1 MNQLILATHNNH
13 KAREF
18 QDILPQYSVKTL
30 ADLGHDEEIEETATD
45 LEGNSLLKA
54 KTIFKRYGY
63 VVISDDS
70 GLEVNAL
77 NGAPGVY
84 SARYA
89 GEPRNDQRNTE
100 KLLYKL
106 QGASNRKAQFR
117 TVITLMSPGN
127 SFQFEGIVSGT
138 IAESPRGEAGFGY
151 DPVFVP
157 KGYQQTFAELPADL
171 KNKISHRANAIEKLL
186 HFLNEH
192 PRFCEILEKTDDPS
206 P

>member
-1 MNQLILATHNNH
+1 MNQLILATHNDH
-13 KAREF
+13 KAQEF
-18 QDILPQYSVKTL
+18 RDILPQYYVQTL

-63 VVISDDS
+63 MVISDDS

-106 QGASNRKAQFR
+106 HGASNRKAQFR
-117 TVITLMSPGN
+117 TVITLISAGN

-157 KGYQQTFAELPADL
+157 KGYQQTFAELPSDL

-192 PRFCEILEKTDDPS
+192 PRFC
-206 P
+206 

>member
-1 MNQLILATHNNH
+1 MNQLILATHNEH
-13 KAREF
+13 KAQEF
-18 QDILPQYSVKTL
+18 RDILPQYSVQTL
-30 ADLGHDEEIEETATD
+30 ADLEHNEEIEETATD
-45 LEGNSLLKA
+45 LEGNSLIKA
-54 KTIFKRYGY
+54 ETIFKRYGH

-70 GLEVNAL
+70 GLEVDAL
-77 NGAPGVY
+77 DGAPGVY

-100 KLLYKL
+100 KLLDKL
-106 QGASNRKAQFR
+106 HGAFNRDAQFR
-117 TVITLMSPGN
+117 TVITLMNAEN

-138 IAESPRGEAGFGY
+138 IAKSPRGKDGFGY

-157 KGYQQTFAELPADL
+157 EGYQQTFAELAADV

-192 PRFCEILEKTDDPS
+192 PTFC
-206 P
+206 

>member
-1 MNQLILATHNNH
+1 MTQLILATHNDH
-13 KAREF
+13 KAKEFRE
-18 QDILPQYSVKTL
+18 ILPQYSVQTL
-30 ADLGHDEEIEETATD
+30 ADLGHDDEIKETATS
-45 LEGNSLLKA
+45 LEGNSFIKA
-54 KTIFKRYGY
+54 ENVFKRYGH

-70 GLEVNAL
+70 GLEVDAL

-100 KLLYKL
+100 KLLDEL

-117 TVITLMSPGN
+117 TVITLMNTEN
-127 SFQFEGIVSGT
+127 SFQFEGIVKGT
-138 IAESPRGEAGFGY
+138 IAKSPRGEAGFGY
-151 DPVFVP
+151 DPVFIPEGV
-157 KGYQQTFAELPADL
+157 QQTFAELAANE

-192 PRFCEILEKTDDPS
+192 PRFC
-206 P
+206 

>member
-1 MNQLILATHNNH
+1 MNQLILATHNEH
-13 KAREF
+13 KAQEF
-18 QDILPQYSVKTL
+18 RDILTQYSVQTL
-30 ADLGHDEEIEETATD
+30 ADLEHNEEIEETATD
-45 LEGNSLLKA
+45 LEGNSLIKA
-54 KTIFKRYGY
+54 ETIFKRYGH

-70 GLEVNAL
+70 GLEVDAL

-100 KLLYKL
+100 KLLDRL
-106 QGASNRKAQFR
+106 HGAFNRDAQFR
-117 TVITLMSPGN
+117 TVITLMNAEN

-138 IAESPRGEAGFGY
+138 IAKSPRGKDGFGY

-157 KGYQQTFAELPADL
+157 EGYQQTFAELAADV

-192 PRFCEILEKTDDPS
+192 PTFC
-206 P
+206 

>member
-157 KGYQQTFAELPADL
+157 KGYQQTFAEMPADL

-192 PRFCEILEKTDDPS
+192 PRF
-206 P
+206 

>member
-1 MNQLILATHNNH
+1 MNQLILATHNEH
-13 KAREF
+13 KAQEF
-18 QDILPQYSVKTL
+18 RDILPQYSVQTL
-30 ADLGHDEEIEETATD
+30 ADLEHNEEIEETATD
-45 LEGNSLLKA
+45 LEGNSLIKA
-54 KTIFKRYGY
+54 ETIFKRYGH

-70 GLEVNAL
+70 GLEVDAL

-100 KLLYKL
+100 KLLDKL
-106 QGASNRKAQFR
+106 HGAFNRDAQFR
-117 TVITLMSPGN
+117 TVITLMNAEN

-138 IAESPRGEAGFGY
+138 IAKSPRGKDGFGY

-157 KGYQQTFAELPADL
+157 EGYQQTFAELAADV

-186 HFLNEH
+186 NFLNEH
-192 PRFCEILEKTDDPS
+192 PTFC
-206 P
+206 

>member
-1 MNQLILATHNNH
+1 MTQLILATHSDH
-13 KAREF
+13 KAKEF
-18 QDILPQYSVKTL
+18 RDILPQYSVQTL
-30 ADLGHDEEIEETATD
+30 ADLGHDDEIKETATS
-45 LEGNSLLKA
+45 LEGNSFIKA
-54 KTIFKRYGY
+54 ETVFKRYGH

-70 GLEVNAL
+70 GLEVDAL

-100 KLLYKL
+100 KLLDEL

-117 TVITLMSPGN
+117 TVITLMNAEN
-127 SFQFEGIVSGT
+127 SFQFEGIVKGT
-138 IAESPRGEAGFGY
+138 IAKSPLGEAGFGY
-151 DPVFVP
+151 DPVFIPEGVE
-157 KGYQQTFAELPADL
+157 QTFAELAANE

-192 PRFCEILEKTDDPS
+192 PTFC
-206 P
+206 

>member
-1 MNQLILATHNNH
+1 MNQLILATHNDH
-13 KAREF
+13 KAQEF
-18 QDILPQYSVKTL
+18 RDILPQYYVQTL

-54 KTIFKRYGY
+54 KTILKRYGY

-106 QGASNRKAQFR
+106 HGASNRKAQFR
-117 TVITLMSPGN
+117 TVITLISAGN

-138 IAESPRGEAGFGY
+138 IAESPRGKAGFGY

-157 KGYQQTFAELPADL
+157 KGYQQTFAELPSDL

-192 PRFCEILEKTDDPS
+192 PRFC
-206 P
+206 

>member
-1 MNQLILATHNNH
+1 MKQLILATHNEH
-13 KAREF
+13 KAQEF
-18 QDILPQYSVKTL
+18 RDILPQYSVQTL
-30 ADLGHDEEIEETATD
+30 ADLEHNEEIEETATD
-45 LEGNSLLKA
+45 LEGNSLIKA
-54 KTIFKRYGY
+54 ETIFKRYGH

-70 GLEVNAL
+70 GLEVDAL
-77 NGAPGVY
+77 DGAPGVY

-100 KLLYKL
+100 KLLDKL
-106 QGASNRKAQFR
+106 HGAFNRDAQFR
-117 TVITLMSPGN
+117 TVITLMNAEN

-138 IAESPRGEAGFGY
+138 IAKSPRGKDGFGY

-157 KGYQQTFAELPADL
+157 EGYQQTFAELAADV

-192 PRFCEILEKTDDPS
+192 PTFC
-206 P
+206 

>member
-138 IAESPRGEAGFGY
+138 ISESPRGEAGFGY

-192 PRFCEILEKTDDPS
+192 PRFCEILK
-206 P
+206 

>member
-1 MNQLILATHNNH
+1 MTQLILATHSDH
-13 KAREF
+13 KAKEF
-18 QDILPQYSVKTL
+18 RDILPQYSVQTL
-30 ADLGHDEEIEETATD
+30 ADLGHDDEIKETATS
-45 LEGNSLLKA
+45 LEGNSFIKA
-54 KTIFKRYGY
+54 ETVFKRYGH

-70 GLEVNAL
+70 GLEVDAL

-100 KLLYKL
+100 KLLDEL

-117 TVITLMSPGN
+117 TVITLMNAEN
-127 SFQFEGIVSGT
+127 SFQFEGIVKGT
-138 IAESPRGEAGFGY
+138 IAKSPLGEAGFGY
-151 DPVFVP
+151 DPVFIPEGV
-157 KGYQQTFAELPADL
+157 QQTFAELAVNE

-192 PRFCEILEKTDDPS
+192 PRFC
-206 P
+206 

>member
-1 MNQLILATHNNH
+1 MNQLILATHNDH
-13 KAREF
+13 KAQEF
-18 QDILPQYSVKTL
+18 QDILPQYSVQTL
-30 ADLGHDEEIEETATD
+30 ADLGHDEEIEETEKY

-54 KTIFKRYGY
+54 ETIFKRYGG

-70 GLEVNAL
+70 GLEVDAL

-89 GEPRNDQRNTE
+89 GEPPNDQKNTE
-100 KLLYKL
+100 KLLDKL
-106 QGASNRKAQFR
+106 QCVSNRKAQFR
-117 TVITLMSPGN
+117 TVITMMN
-127 SFQFEGIVSGT
+127 KKNIFQFEGIVSGS
-138 IAESPRGEAGFGY
+138 IAKNPRGEDGFGY

-157 KGYQQTFAELPADL
+157 VGYQQTFGELAADV

-192 PRFCEILEKTDDPS
+192 PTFC
-206 P
+206 